1 MRTRKALVNMLYSLF
16 SYALLLI
23 FGIIIRRFL
32 LQQFDTEIV
41 GYEGII
47 ADLFSYVALAD
58 FGLDA
63 LFNYRLYE
71 AFAKDDKD
79 RVNKLSNMYRTLW
92 NFLGII
98 VMVICTILFFS
109 LNSIFAGK
117 VNNWDIFKINFI
129 LYSLSSLSTY
139 FLGYWRSILT
149 ACQKEYKA
157 IKVETILNF
166 ISFAIK
172 LIVLLFTKNFVL
184 YLLVNTFFIL
194 LSKLIV
200 YLISKKEFTYYQPVK
215 TSLSEF
221 KKEGMLKECS
231 QLIMIKT
238 ADVVNWSS
246 TNLFISLLLNVN
258 NATLYFNYAIIGSAI
273 WSAIANFIRP
283 IKSTLAD
290 LIYKESKEDSYNFY
304 KVMDVGCFFLAVVI
318 LIGYATVFQSAIIF
332 FFGEQYLLPLSFVYA
347 YSFLYYFAAKSEAT
361 NLFREC
367 FGDYKM
373 ESIFSFIAIIT
384 AFVLLVFL
392 SKQFGVAGIILSTMI
407 SYLIIWHA
415 RKIIVISK
423 FYNLSL
429 IESWFNEL
437 LYVLLAASELFICIK
452 ITAFIPMNFIGMLIR
467 GMISIILP
475 TLINM
480 IIFRKSQFMDTLK
493 TYILNFISSRGNK
506 NE

>member
-1 MRTRKALVNMLYSLF
+1 MRTKKALINMFWSLF
-16 SYALLLI
+16 SYALLLA

-47 ADLFSYVALAD
+47 ADMFSYVALAD

-71 AFAKDDKD
+71 AFARDDKE
-79 RVNKLSNMYRTLW
+79 RVNRLSNMYRTLW
-92 NFLGII
+92 NSLGMI
-98 VMVICTILFFS
+98 VMIICIILFFS
-109 LNSIFAGK
+109 LNTIFTGK
-117 VNNWDIFKINFI
+117 VNNWDVFKINFI

-149 ACQKEYKA
+149 ACQQEYKA
-157 IKVETILNF
+157 IRIETVLNF
-166 ISFAIK
+166 VGFATK
-172 LIVLLFTKNFVL
+172 LIVLITTRNFVL
-184 YLLVNTFFIL
+184 YLLVNTAFIL

-200 YLISKKEFTYYQPVK
+200 YLISKKEFSYFRPEK
-215 TSLSEF
+215 TTLSEF
-221 KKEGMLKECS
+221 KEEGMLKECS

-258 NATLYFNYAIIGSAI
+258 TATLYFNYAIIGSAI

-304 KVMDVGCFFLAVVI
+304 KVMDVGCFFLAVII
-318 LIGYATVFQSAIIF
+318 LIGYATVFQPAIIF
-332 FFGEQYLLPLSFVYA
+332 FFGEEYLLPLSFVYA
-347 YSFLYYFAAKSEAT
+347 YAFLYYVAAKSEAT

-373 ESIFSFIAIIT
+373 ESIFSFIAIVV
-384 AFVLLVFL
+384 AFGLLVFL
-392 SKQFGVAGIILSTMI
+392 SGKLGVAGIIISTII
-407 SYLIIWHA
+407 SYMIIWHA
-415 RKIIVISK
+415 RKVIVISK
-423 FYNLSL
+423 FYDLSL
-429 IESWFNEL
+429 LRSWLNEL
-437 LYVLLAASELFICIK
+437 LFVLLGAIELFICIK
-452 ITAFIPMNFIGMLIR
+452 ITDFISMNFIGMLLR
-467 GMISIILP
+467 GMISIIVP
-475 TLINM
+475 TLINL
-480 IIFRKSQFMDTLK
+480 IIFRKSQFIDTLK
-493 TYILNFISSRGNK
+493 SYALKIIKRS
-506 NE
+506 

>member
-32 LQQFDTEIV
+32 LQQFNTEIV

-47 ADLFSYVALAD
+47 ADMFSYVALAD

-71 AFAKDDKD
+71 AFAKDDKE

-92 NFLGII
+92 NSLGLI
-98 VMVICTILFFS
+98 VMIICIILFFS
-109 LNSIFAGK
+109 LNSIFKGK
-117 VNNWDIFKINFI
+117 VNNWDVFKINFI

-157 IKVETILNF
+157 IRIETILNF
-166 ISFAIK
+166 IGFGTK
-172 LIVLLFTKNFVL
+172 LIVLIFTKNFVL
-184 YLLVNTFFIL
+184 YLLVNTAFIL
-194 LSKLIV
+194 LNKLIV
-200 YLISKKEFTYYQPVK
+200 YLISKKEFSYFKKEK
-215 TSLSEF
+215 TTLSEF

-258 NATLYFNYAIIGSAI
+258 SATLYFNYAIIGSAI

-304 KVMDVGCFFLAVVI
+304 KVMDVGCFFLGVII

-332 FFGEQYLLPLSFVYA
+332 FFGEEYLLPLSFVYA
-347 YSFLYYFAAKSEAT
+347 YAFLYYFAAKSEAT

-373 ESIFSFIAIIT
+373 ESIFSFIAIVT
-384 AFVLLVFL
+384 AFILLIVL
-392 SKQFGVAGIILSTMI
+392 SKQLGVAGIIISTI
-407 SYLIIWHA
+407 LSYLIIWHA
-415 RKIIVISK
+415 RKVIVISK

-429 IESWFNEL
+429 LKSWLNEL
-437 LYVLLAASELFICIK
+437 LYVILAAVELFICIK
-452 ITAFIPMNFIGMLIR
+452 ITDFIPLNFIGMMLR
-467 GMISIILP
+467 GIISVIVPTIINL
-475 TLINM
+475 

-493 TYILNFISSRGNK
+493 TYALNFISNRRS
-506 NE
+506 